1 MDNMFL
7 AVGPRSKV
15 GKSEARRLRREGLVP
30 GVVYGIKAP
39 TSVTI
44 NPADLE
50 KIFNTGAGVNAII
63 QLEVAGEK
71 KSDRPVLVKDLQ
83 RDAISDEIIHAD
95 FLEIHMDRKIRVSI
109 PIKFDGESAGLKQGG
124 VLSVLLRELEVEC
137 LPNAIPGEIPVD
149 ISDVDIGDVV
159 HVREIAIPEDVVL
172 VTSPDDPIVTVI
184 VPVEE
189 EEEVPEEVEGEE
201 GMDEREEGAVPATEG
216 SDVEASSGDAEKT
229 GGQ

>member
-7 AVGPRSKV
+7 AVEPRSKV

-30 GVVYGIKAP
+30 GVVYGIKSP
-39 TSVTI
+39 TPVTI

-50 KIFNTGAGVNAII
+50 KIFTTGAGANAII

-83 RDAISDEIIHAD
+83 RNAISDEIIHAD
-95 FLEIHMDRKIRVSI
+95 FLEIHMDRNIRVSI
-109 PIKFDGESAGLKQGG
+109 PIRFDGESVGLKQGG
-124 VLSVLLRELEVEC
+124 VLSVLLRELDVEC
-137 LPNAIPGEIPVD
+137 LPNAIPGEIRVD

-159 HVREIAIPEDVVL
+159 HVREITIPGGVTL
-172 VTSPDDPIVTVI
+172 ITSPDDPIVTVI

-189 EEEVPEEVEGEE
+189 EEEVPEEVVGEEGLLEGEE
-201 GMDEREEGAVPATEG
+201 GAVTATEG
-216 SDVEASSGDAEKT
+216 SDAEASSGDAAKSEER
-229 GGQ
+229 